1 VSGRNPDARPTPSGI
16 YAPEPSLAVLEEI
29 TAATKKTLIEIRDD
43 IRSAQRGAR
52 RDL

>member
-1 VSGRNPDARPTPSGI
+1 VSGRNPDARPTPSGVST
-16 YAPEPSLAVLEEI
+16 PERRTAVLDEI
-29 TAATKKTLIEIRDD
+29 TAATKQTLIEIRDD